1 MKTVGVREFRDHAP
15 SYLAGSEPVAVSNR
29 GTVIGFYIPLA
40 RDPEEIQRELERLG
54 ARVQEILGDT
64 GMSEEQLAELFR
76 LRSPQS

>member
-15 SYLAGSEPVAVSNR
+15 SYLAGSEPIAVSNR
-29 GTVIGFYIPLA
+29 GTVIGFYIPLP
-40 RDPEEIQRELERLG
+40 RDPEETQRAVERLG
-54 ARVQEILGDT
+54 ARVQEILANT